1 MATALG
7 NLESSGNNMSD
18 IFLTS
23 KELFHNHAPSFNF
36 ELGEEELVAKAI
48 AVGFVTQVNNPKSTV
63 VGQPEY
69 LYMVNSDYRTM
80 S

>member
-23 KELFHNHAPSFNF
+23 KELFHLYAPSFNF
-36 ELGEEELVAKAI
+36 EKDEQDILRTALDCGFLVA
-48 AVGFVTQVNNPKSTV
+48 VNNPA
-63 VGQPEY
+63 GGL
-69 LYMVNSDYRTM
+69 LYMVNSDFDNGED
-80 S
+80 